1 MLGAIFLGGWDLGH
15 TTWHKASVNREL
27 ALSQGLYLIFLNTL
41 RLWSLVWYRVY
52 LQYRSFLQVVLVI
65 VSCYVRYLGTVL
77 GYRITQY
84 LVQKSGLQFNS
95 RHRYISRLFYILY
108 SQQNYH
114 PIDEQISATF
124 LDLLTDN
131 MIIAVTLRTSS
142 SPQALSHCTAS
153 ECDIVRRS

>member
-65 VSCYVRYLGTVL
+65 VPCYVRYLGTVL
-77 GYRITQY
+77 GYSITPY
-84 LVQKSGLQFNS
+84 NLVQKSELQFNS
-95 RHRYISRLFYILY
+95 RHRYIKNLLY
-108 SQQNYH
+108 LQRNYH
-114 PIDEQISATF
+114 PIHYLFDESRQHLKIKS
-124 LDLLTDN
+124 
-131 MIIAVTLRTSS
+131 IY
-142 SPQALSHCTAS
+142 
-153 ECDIVRRS
+153 